1 MGEESVSP
9 ISCLSSGGV
18 CPCGVL
24 QAYRWPPWESA
35 MAACSGVGLLLPLQF
50 ALVQCSGRT
59 SYQDLHLLSGKVGE
73 AIIDG
78 PFQMRVTRNN
88 KISHVLFLL
97 SLFCLLQE

>member
-1 MGEESVSP
+1 
-9 ISCLSSGGV
+9 
-18 CPCGVL
+18 
-24 QAYRWPPWESA
+24 
-35 MAACSGVGLLLPLQF
+35 MAACSGVGLLLPLEF
-50 ALVQCSGRT
+50 ALAQCSGRT
-59 SYQDLHLLSGKVGE
+59 TIYQDPHLLSGKDGE